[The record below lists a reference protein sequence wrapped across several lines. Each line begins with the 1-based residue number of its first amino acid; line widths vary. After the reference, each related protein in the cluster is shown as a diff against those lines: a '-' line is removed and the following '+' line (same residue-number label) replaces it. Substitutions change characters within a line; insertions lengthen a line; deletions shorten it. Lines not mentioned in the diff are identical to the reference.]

1 MDPFDEFDPHHRIT
15 GKKAF
20 NDNVRCLQSKIDL
33 KITQDELPKKE
44 KFKNTIQQS
53 FIEEFERK
61 YKEGCDNKFQ
71 NKKQRG
77 VSSDNPFDENNKPP
91 LEHLIPDYILEKPCK
106 IQNLQSFKDSKPL
119 AGKFSEI
126 GQQIFNLGGKKAAH
140 IVTGNWDKLFEEK
153 VHDKRSISPIPI
165 EPHKK

>member
-1 MDPFDEFDPHHRIT
+1 
-15 GKKAF
+15 
-20 NDNVRCLQSKIDL
+20 
-33 KITQDELPKKE
+33 
-44 KFKNTIQQS
+44 
-53 FIEEFERK
+53 
-61 YKEGCDNKFQ
+61 
-71 NKKQRG
+71 
-77 VSSDNPFDENNKPP
+77 
-91 LEHLIPDYILEKPCK
+91 
-106 IQNLQSFKDSKPL
+106 L